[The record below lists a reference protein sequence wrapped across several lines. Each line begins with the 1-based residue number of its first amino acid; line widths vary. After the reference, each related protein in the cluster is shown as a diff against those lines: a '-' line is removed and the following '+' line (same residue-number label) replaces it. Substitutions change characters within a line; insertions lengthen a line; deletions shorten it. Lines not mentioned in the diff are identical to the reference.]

1 MISISAFCLAF
12 HSAVRRATKTI
23 CRLNHQSKANT
34 PGLCCKKCTAKVTVR
49 CLMIVHRLF
58 LLAPTYGDGFPF
70 MLLSCFRRSC
80 FVFSDVVYHEMY
92 VCVCVCV
99 LVFWTI
105 LKLFSLLVHL
115 QHGSPT
121 FLDVTAKTAPAV
133 QLAR

>member
-121 FLDVTAKTAPAV
+121 FLDVTAKTALAV